1 MTISIAARCERTGAF
16 GVAISSSSPAVG
28 SRCPNVRAGVGAVS
42 SQNITD
48 PRLGPA
54 LLDALASGL
63 SAQAALDSISAVA
76 THPEFRQL
84 TVVDAIGAAA
94 VFSGAKS
101 LGINAEVTANNVA
114 AAGNMLA
121 NDGVIQAMVD
131 SFAATPEKELA
142 DRLIGALEA
151 GVAAGGEAGPV
162 HSAAVLV
169 ATQVSWPTT
178 NLRVDWDENPIV
190 KLREIYEV
198 WAPQAQ
204 DYLTRALN
212 PNSAPSYGVPGDE

>member
-54 LLDALASGL
+54 LLDALEGGL

-84 TVVDAIGAAA
+84 TVVDRAGAAA
-94 VFSGAKS
+94 VFSGSKS
-101 LGINAEVTANNVA
+101 LGINAEVIAKNVA

-121 NDGVIQAMVD
+121 NDGVIQAMVN
-131 SFAATPEKELA
+131 SFATNPDKELA
-142 DRLIGALEA
+142 DRLICALEA

-198 WAPQAQ
+198 WAPQAD
-204 DYLTRALN
+204 DYVTRALN

>member
-1 MTISIAARCERTGAF
+1 MTISIAARCQRTGAF

-42 SQNITD
+42 SQNVTD
-48 PRLGPA
+48 PSLGPA
-54 LLDALASGL
+54 LLDALQSRLGAHE
-63 SAQAALDSISAVA
+63 ALAKVTAIA

-84 TVVDAIGAAA
+84 TVVDKDGESA
-94 VFSGAKS
+94 VYSGTKS
-101 LGINAEVTANNVA
+101 LGINAEVTAKNVA

-121 NDGVIQAMVD
+121 NPDVIQAMVNAFNKSED
-131 SFAATPEKELA
+131 KELA
-142 DRLIGALEA
+142 DRLIQALEA
-151 GVAAGGEAGPV
+151 GVQAGGEAGPV

-169 ATQVSWPTT
+169 ATEVSWPTT
-178 NLRVDWDENPIV
+178 NLRVDWDEDPIA
-190 KLREIYEV
+190 KLRELYKV
-198 WAPQAQ
+198 WAPQSK

>member
-54 LLDALASGL
+54 LLDALEGGL
-63 SAQAALDSISAVA
+63 SAQAALDSVSAVA

-84 TVVDAIGAAA
+84 TVVDATGAAA
-94 VFSGAKS
+94 VFSGARS

-121 NDGVIQAMVD
+121 NDGVVQAMVN
-131 SFAATPEKELA
+131 SFSSNADKELA

-162 HSAAVLV
+162 HSAVVLV

-198 WAPQAQ
+198 WAPQAD
-204 DYLTRALN
+204 DYVIRALN
-212 PNSAPSYGVPGDE
+212 PSVAPSYAVPGDE

>member
-1 MTISIAARCERTGAF
+1 MTISIAGRCERTGAF

-42 SQNITD
+42 SQNVTD
-48 PRLGPA
+48 PSLGTA
-54 LLDALASGL
+54 LLDALQSGL
-63 SAQAALDSISAVA
+63 GAHDALAKISSIA

-84 TVVDAIGAAA
+84 TVVDNTGKSA
-94 VFSGAKS
+94 VYSGAKS
-101 LGINAEVTANNVA
+101 LGINSEVTAKNVA

-121 NDGVIQAMVD
+121 NPDVIQAMID
-131 SFAATPEKELA
+131 SFNATPDTELA
-142 DRLIGALEA
+142 DRLIRALEA
-151 GVAAGGEAGPV
+151 GVKAGGEAGPV

-169 ATQVSWPTT
+169 ATEVSWPTT
-178 NLRVDWDENPIV
+178 NLRVDWDEDPIS
-190 KLREIYEV
+190 KLRDIYNV
-198 WAPQAQ
+198 WAPQSQ

>member
-63 SAQAALDSISAVA
+63 GAQAALDSVSAMA

-84 TVVDAIGAAA
+84 TVVDKSGDSA
-94 VFSGAKS
+94 VYSGEKS
-101 LGINAEVTANNVA
+101 LGITAQVTGKNVA

-121 NDGVIQAMVD
+121 NPDVIDVMVD
-131 SFAATPEKELA
+131 SFNTTVDRELA
-142 DRLIGALEA
+142 DRLIQALEA

-162 HSAAVLV
+162 HSSAVLV
-169 ATQVSWPTT
+169 ATDVAWPST
-178 NLRVDWDENPIV
+178 NLRVDWDEEPIV
-190 KLREIYEV
+190 KLRELYKV

-204 DYLTRALN
+204 DYVTRALN

>member
-42 SQNITD
+42 SQNVTD

-54 LLDALASGL
+54 LLDALESGHD
-63 SAQAALDSISAVA
+63 AKVALDFISSTA
-76 THPEFRQL
+76 THREFRQL
-84 TVVDAIGAAA
+84 TAVDSAGYAA
-94 VFSGAKS
+94 VFSGEKS
-101 LGINAEVTANNVA
+101 LGITAEVTSRNVA

-131 SFAATPEKELA
+131 SFNANNEKELA
-142 DRLIGALEA
+142 DRLLCCLEA
-151 GVAAGGEAGPV
+151 GQAAGGEAGPV

-169 ATQVSWPTT
+169 ATDVAWPST
-178 NLRVDWDENPIV
+178 NLRVDWDPNPIL
-190 KLREIYEV
+190 KLREIYQV
-198 WAPQAQ
+198 WAPQAV
-204 DYLTRALN
+204 DYVTRALN
-212 PNSAPSYGVPGDE
+212 PNVAPSYGVPGDE

>member
-54 LLDALASGL
+54 LLDALENGL
-63 SAQAALDSISAVA
+63 GAQAALDSVSATA

-84 TVVDAIGAAA
+84 TVVDKSGDSA
-94 VFSGAKS
+94 VYSGEKS
-101 LGINAEVTANNVA
+101 LGINSQVTGRNVA

-121 NDGVIQAMVD
+121 NRDVINAMVD
-131 SFAATPEKELA
+131 SFNTSVDRELA
-142 DRLIGALEA
+142 DRLIQALEA
-151 GVAAGGEAGPV
+151 GVAGPV
-162 HSAAVLV
+162 HSSAVLV
-169 ATQVSWPTT
+169 ATDVAWPST
-178 NLRVDWDENPIV
+178 NLRVDWDENPIA
-190 KLREIYEV
+190 KLRDLYKV

-204 DYLTRALN
+204 DYVTRALN

>member
-1 MTISIAARCERTGAF
+1 MTISIAARCERTGTF

-54 LLDALASGL
+54 LLDALESGL
-63 SAQAALDSISAVA
+63 SAQAALDSVSSLA
-76 THPEFRQL
+76 THTEFRQL
-84 TVVDAIGAAA
+84 TVVDATGAAA

-131 SFAATPEKELA
+131 YFAAHPEKELA

-169 ATQVSWPTT
+169 ATDVDWPST
-178 NLRVDWDENPIV
+178 NLRVDWDEDPIV
-190 KLREIYEV
+190 KLREIYKV

-204 DYLTRALN
+204 DYVTRALN

>member
-54 LLDALASGL
+54 LLDALESGL
-63 SAQAALDSISAVA
+63 SAQAALDSVSAVA

-84 TVVDAIGAAA
+84 TVVDATGAAA

-121 NDGVIQAMVD
+121 NDGVIHAMVN
-131 SFAATPEKELA
+131 SFTSNADKELA

-169 ATQVSWPTT
+169 ATQVAWPTT

-190 KLREIYEV
+190 KLREIYKV
-198 WAPQAQ
+198 WAPQAD
-204 DYLTRALN
+204 DYVTRALN

>member
-54 LLDALASGL
+54 LLDALESGL
-63 SAQAALDSISAVA
+63 SAQAALDSVSAVA

-84 TVVDAIGAAA
+84 TVVDATGAAA

-121 NDGVIQAMVD
+121 NDGVIQAMVN
-131 SFAATPEKELA
+131 SFTSNADKELA

-169 ATQVSWPTT
+169 ATQAAWPTT

-198 WAPQAQ
+198 WAPQAD
-204 DYLTRALN
+204 DYVTRALN

>member
-1 MTISIAARCERTGAF
+1 
-16 GVAISSSSPAVG
+16 
-28 SRCPNVRAGVGAVS
+28 VGAVS

-54 LLDALASGL
+54 LLDALEGGL
-63 SAQAALDSISAVA
+63 SAQAALDSVSAAA

-84 TVVDAIGAAA
+84 TVVDKSGDSA
-94 VFSGAKS
+94 VYSGEKS
-101 LGINAEVTANNVA
+101 LGINAQVTGGNVA

-121 NDGVIQAMVD
+121 NPDVINAMVD
-131 SFAATPEKELA
+131 SFTKNSDKELA

-151 GVAAGGEAGPV
+151 GVEAGGEAGPV

-169 ATQVSWPTT
+169 ATNVTWPST
-178 NLRVDWDENPIV
+178 NLRVDWDENPIA
-190 KLREIYEV
+190 KLRELYKV
-198 WAPQAQ
+198 WAPQAD
-204 DYLTRALN
+204 DYVTRALN

>member
-54 LLDALASGL
+54 LLDALEGGL
-63 SAQAALDSISAVA
+63 SAQAALDSVSSVA

-84 TVVDAIGAAA
+84 TVVDATGAAA

-121 NDGVIQAMVD
+121 NDGVVQAMVN
-131 SFAATPEKELA
+131 SFASNADKELA

-162 HSAAVLV
+162 HSSAVLV
-169 ATQVSWPTT
+169 ATQAAWPTT

-198 WAPQAQ
+198 WAPQAD
-204 DYLTRALN
+204 DYVTRALN

>member
-54 LLDALASGL
+54 LLDALEGGL
-63 SAQAALDSISAVA
+63 SAQDALDSISAVA

-84 TVVDAIGAAA
+84 TVVDKSGNSA
-94 VFSGAKS
+94 VYSGEKS
-101 LGINAEVTANNVA
+101 LGINAQVTGGNVA

-121 NDGVIQAMVD
+121 NPDVINVMVD
-131 SFAATPEKELA
+131 SFSKNSDRELA
-142 DRLIGALEA
+142 DRLILALEA
-151 GVAAGGEAGPV
+151 GVEAGGEAVPV

-169 ATQVSWPTT
+169 ATNVTWPST
-178 NLRVDWDENPIV
+178 NLRVDWDENPIS
-190 KLREIYEV
+190 KLRELYKV
-198 WAPQAQ
+198 WAPQAD
-204 DYLTRALN
+204 DYVTRALN

>member
-1 MTISIAARCERTGAF
+1 MG
-16 GVAISSSSPAVG
+16 
-28 SRCPNVRAGVGAVS
+28 
-42 SQNITD
+42 
-48 PRLGPA
+48 
-54 LLDALASGL
+54 
-63 SAQAALDSISAVA
+63 AQAALDSVSAVA

-84 TVVDAIGAAA
+84 TVVDATGAAA

-121 NDGVIQAMVD
+121 NDGVIHAMVN
-131 SFAATPEKELA
+131 SFTSNADKELA
-142 DRLIGALEA
+142 DRLIGTLEA

-169 ATQVSWPTT
+169 ATQVAWPTT

-198 WAPQAQ
+198 WAPQAD
-204 DYLTRALN
+204 DYVTRALN

>member
-1 MTISIAARCERTGAF
+1 
-16 GVAISSSSPAVG
+16 
-28 SRCPNVRAGVGAVS
+28 VGAVS

-54 LLDALASGL
+54 LLDALESGL
-63 SAQAALDSISAVA
+63 SAQAALDSISAGA

-84 TVVDAIGAAA
+84 TVVDAAGAAA
-94 VFSGAKS
+94 VFSGEKS
-101 LGINAEVTANNVA
+101 LGINAEVIANNVA

-121 NDGVIQAMVD
+121 NDGVIQAMVN
-131 SFAATPEKELA
+131 SFAINSDKELA
-142 DRLIGALEA
+142 DRLIGCLEA

-169 ATQVSWPTT
+169 ATDVAWPST
-178 NLRVDWDENPIV
+178 NLRVDWDQDPIAR
-190 KLREIYEV
+190 LREIYQV

-204 DYLTRALN
+204 DYVTRALN

>member
-54 LLDALASGL
+54 LLDALESGL
-63 SAQAALDSISAVA
+63 SAQAALDSISAGA

-84 TVVDAIGAAA
+84 TVVDAAGAAA
-94 VFSGAKS
+94 VFSGEKS
-101 LGINAEVTANNVA
+101 LGINAEVIANNVA

-121 NDGVIQAMVD
+121 NDGVIQAMVN
-131 SFAATPEKELA
+131 SFAINSDKELA
-142 DRLIGALEA
+142 DRLIGCLEA

-169 ATQVSWPTT
+169 ATDVAWPST
-178 NLRVDWDENPIV
+178 NLRVDWDQDPIAR
-190 KLREIYEV
+190 LREIYQV

-204 DYLTRALN
+204 DYVTRALN

>member
-1 MTISIAARCERTGAF
+1 MTISVAARCEKTGAF

-28 SRCPNVRAGVGAVS
+28 SRCPNVRSGVGAVS
-42 SQNITD
+42 SQNVTD

-54 LLDALASGL
+54 LLDALESGHD
-63 SAQAALDSISAVA
+63 AKVALELISSTA

-84 TVVDAIGAAA
+84 TVVDKSGLSA

-101 LGINAEVTANNVA
+101 LGVTAEVTDRNIA

-131 SFAATPEKELA
+131 AFNSNANKELA
-142 DRLIGALEA
+142 DRLLSCLEA
-151 GVAAGGEAGPV
+151 GAAAGGEAGPV

-169 ATQVSWPTT
+169 ATDVAWPST
-178 NLRVDWDENPIV
+178 NLRVDWDEDPIS
-190 KLREIYEV
+190 KLREIYQV
-198 WAPQAQ
+198 WAPQAV
-204 DYLTRALN
+204 DYVTRALN
-212 PNSAPSYGVPGDE
+212 PNAAPSYGVPGDE

>member
-1 MTISIAARCERTGAF
+1 MTISISARCEKTGAF

-42 SQNITD
+42 SQNVTD
-48 PRLGPA
+48 PRLGPE
-54 LLDALASGL
+54 LLDALESGL
-63 SAQAALDSISAVA
+63 AAKAALDQISSTA

-84 TVVDAIGAAA
+84 TVVDKSGLSA

-101 LGINAEVTANNVA
+101 LGITAEVTNHNVA

-121 NDGVIQAMVD
+121 NDGVIQAMVN
-131 SFAATPEKELA
+131 SFATNPDKELA
-142 DRLIGALEA
+142 DRLIGCLEA

-169 ATQVSWPTT
+169 ATQMSWPTT

-198 WAPQAQ
+198 WAPQAA
-204 DYLTRALN
+204 DYVTRALN
-212 PNSAPSYGVPGDE
+212 PSVAPSYDVPGDE

>member
-28 SRCPNVRAGVGAVS
+28 SRCPNVRAGIGAVS

-54 LLDALASGL
+54 LLDALESGL

>member
-16 GVAISSSSPAVG
+16 GVAISSSSPSVG

-42 SQNITD
+42 SQNVTD

-54 LLDALASGL
+54 LLDALESGL
-63 SAQAALDSISAVA
+63 TAQAALDLVSSTA

-84 TVVDAIGAAA
+84 TVVDATGTAA
-94 VFSGAKS
+94 VYSGAKS
-101 LGINAEVTANNVA
+101 LGINAEVIGSNVA

-121 NDGVIQAMVD
+121 NDGVIDAMVN
-131 SFAATPEKELA
+131 SFKANSNKELA
-142 DRLIGALEA
+142 DRLIGCLEA
-151 GVAAGGEAGPV
+151 GVTAGGEAGPV

-169 ATQVSWPTT
+169 ATDVAWPST
-178 NLRVDWDENPIV
+178 NLRVDWDDNPIE
-190 KLREIYEV
+190 KLREIYQV
-198 WAPQAQ
+198 WAPQAA
-204 DYLTRALN
+204 DYVTRALN

>member
-28 SRCPNVRAGVGAVS
+28 SRCPNVRAGVGAVA
-42 SQNITD
+42 SQNVTD
-48 PRLGPA
+48 PSLGPA

-63 SAQAALDSISAVA
+63 AAKAALDLISSTA
-76 THPEFRQL
+76 THSQFRQL
-84 TVVDAIGAAA
+84 TVVDKFGAAA
-94 VFSGAKS
+94 VFSGSKS
-101 LGINAEVTANNVA
+101 LGITAEVTDHNVA

-121 NDGVIQAMVD
+121 NDGVIQAMVN
-131 SFAATPEKELA
+131 SFNTNSEKELA
-142 DRLIGALEA
+142 DRLICSLEA
-151 GVAAGGEAGPV
+151 GVSAGGEAGPV

-198 WAPQAQ
+198 WAPQAD
-204 DYLTRALN
+204 DYVTRALN
-212 PNSAPSYGVPGDE
+212 PSVAPSYAVPGDE

>member
-54 LLDALASGL
+54 LLDALESGL
-63 SAQAALDSISAVA
+63 SAQAALDSVSAVA

-84 TVVDAIGAAA
+84 TVVDATGAAA

-121 NDGVIQAMVD
+121 NDGVVQAMVN
-131 SFAATPEKELA
+131 SFSSNADKELA
-142 DRLIGALEA
+142 NRLIGALEA

-169 ATQVSWPTT
+169 ATQVAWPTT

-190 KLREIYEV
+190 KLREIYDI
-198 WAPQAQ
+198 WAPQAD
-204 DYLTRALN
+204 DYVTRALN

>member
-54 LLDALASGL
+54 LLDALEGGL
-63 SAQAALDSISAVA
+63 SAQAALDSVSAVA

-84 TVVDAIGAAA
+84 TVVDATGAAA

-121 NDGVIQAMVD
+121 NDGVVQAMVN
-131 SFAATPEKELA
+131 SFSSNADKELA

-162 HSAAVLV
+162 HSSAVLV
-169 ATQVSWPTT
+169 ATQAAWPTT

-198 WAPQAQ
+198 WAPQAD
-204 DYLTRALN
+204 DYVTRALN